1 MAPPSSSS
9 FVCCL
14 LHFGFSSS
22 FILLSVFYVLF
33 LVFFSYALLVI
44 YQKSPL
50 STSVR
55 GFFFGLDMHTQI
67 FPASDGLLLGN
78 EIQKA
83 ASGNGSSGE
92 EDVMLYTV
100 PDDDEY
106 DTNDSFIDDV
116 ELDDYFQVDNS
127 VIKHHGFFVYRGKLE
142 RIDLA
147 MTAKNESDDGHNQKK
162 IAKLGN
168 KGRKASSLIQ
178 SNSTTQ
184 SHRVVMPNIHGA
196 NMQFQTA
203 PANAAEVSIKKKT
216 ADPNVKEDSSG
227 LLNGVRQRPEVPSSK
242 NHSST
247 GEHSEPQ
254 TNSTHRSN
262 GKSLHASKAHFE
274 RQLDNVDDLDQLIQQ
289 NEICRIVAGFDLNIP
304 ASRDSKPTMKAALMP
319 GKVGS
324 NVRPKST
331 SLEKVIIELEKIVEE
346 SRPPSAE
353 VQDPD
358 NPSPTVKRRLPSAIK
373 QKLAKQGS
381 YGKIPMDVI
390 NRLMSIV
397 GHLMQINT
405 LKEHPHTD
413 AHINTSS
420 RGRTLQA

>member
-1 MAPPSSSS
+1 M
-9 FVCCL
+9 
-14 LHFGFSSS
+14 
-22 FILLSVFYVLF
+22 
-33 LVFFSYALLVI
+33 
-44 YQKSPL
+44 
-50 STSVR
+50 
-55 GFFFGLDMHTQI
+55 LD
-67 FPASDGLLLGN
+67 
-78 EIQKA
+78 
-83 ASGNGSSGE
+83 
-92 EDVMLYTV
+92 TV
-100 PDDDEY
+100 PDDAEY
-106 DTNDSFIDDV
+106 DTNGSFIDDV

-127 VIKHHGFFVYRGKLE
+127 AIKHHGFFVNRGKLE
-142 RIDLA
+142 LITYHICKPA
-147 MTAKNESDDGHNQKK
+147 AKKESDDGHNAKK

-203 PANAAEVSIKKKT
+203 PANAAEVSIKKKI

-227 LLNGVRQRPEVPSSK
+227 LLNGVRQRPEVPSSN

-262 GKSLHASKAHFE
+262 GKSLHASKAHSE

-289 NEICRIVAGFDLNIP
+289 NEKGGIVAGFDLNVP
-304 ASRDSKPTMKAALMP
+304 ASRDSIPTMAALTP
-319 GKVGS
+319 GRVGS

-331 SLEKVIIELEKIVEE
+331 SLEKAIIELEKIVAE

-373 QKLAKQGS
+373 QKLAKVARLAQGS

-390 NRLMSIV
+390 SRLMSIV
-397 GHLMQINT
+397 SHLMQINT
-405 LKEHPHTD
+405 LKSGVDKEKDIAFFLALVLGSGNHSIMFQELPHTD
-413 AHINTSS
+413 ANINTSS
-420 RGRTLQA
+420 RDVVFSELLYLLLGTGFRLLKCEWKVLLAAFLLCLIEVLLAAFVLCLIEVFSASSVCT

>member
-1 MAPPSSSS
+1 MAPPSSSSS

-22 FILLSVFYVLF
+22 FILLSVFCVLF
-33 LVFFSYALLVI
+33 LVFFSNALLVI

-50 STSVR
+50 SASVG
-55 GFFFGLDMHTQI
+55 GFF
-67 FPASDGLLLGN
+67 LGWICTYSFSLPVTDCFL
-78 EIQKA
+78 EMK
-83 ASGNGSSGE
+83 SKKGNGSSGE
-92 EDVMLYTV
+92 EDVMLNTV

-116 ELDDYFQVDNS
+116 EL
-127 VIKHHGFFVYRGKLE
+127 
-142 RIDLA
+142 RITYHIRKPA
-147 MTAKNESDDGHNQKK
+147 AKKESDDGHNPKK

-184 SHRVVMPNIHGA
+184 SHIVVMPNIHGA

-203 PANAAEVSIKKKT
+203 LANAAQVSIKKKT
-216 ADPNVKEDSSG
+216 VDPNVKEDSSG
-227 LLNGVRQRPEVPSSK
+227 LLNGVRQRPGVPSSK

-262 GKSLHASKAHFE
+262 GKSLHASKAHSG

-289 NEICRIVAGFDLNIP
+289 SEKGGIVAGLTLTSLQAGIP
-304 ASRDSKPTMKAALMP
+304 CQLWRAALMP

-331 SLEKVIIELEKIVEE
+331 SLEKAIIELEKIVEE
-346 SRPPSAE
+346 SRPPYAE
-353 VQDPD
+353 VQDPN
-358 NPSPTVKRRLPSAIK
+358 NPSPTVKRRLPSTIK
-373 QKLAKQGS
+373 QKLAKVARLAQCS

-405 LKEHPHTD
+405 LK
-413 AHINTSS
+413 
-420 RGRTLQA
+420 